1 MEELAVNRIVVG
13 VDGSHNSQRALAW
26 ASDQARKQG
35 AELLVVHAWTVPAA
49 VYGGSLTPLS
59 TVVHDTRHFAE
70 AARAMVD
77 TMVSSVDLDGVAVD
91 VALVPGSAG
100 EALVAAGREATMI
113 VVGSSDRGSL
123 SDLVLGSTTKYVSR
137 HATVPVVIL
146 PPGLDDGVRR
156 AA

>member
-1 MEELAVNRIVVG
+1 
-13 VDGSHNSQRALAW
+13 
-26 ASDQARKQG
+26 
-35 AELLVVHAWTVPAA
+35 
-49 VYGGSLTPLS
+49 
-59 TVVHDTRHFAE
+59 
-70 AARAMVD
+70 
-77 TMVSSVDLDGVAVD
+77 
-91 VALVPGSAG
+91 
-100 EALVAAGREATMI
+100 MI